1 VGAEEG
7 WVVCSSDSRVVRSRR
22 ILLLGRARAA
32 QSAGGSRVMYW
43 IGMVALGE
51 GVSSAARRGRG
62 QRRAEGK
69 EERQQAI
76 MGQSGAGVR
85 ERGARSL
92 TAGGGGESVAS
103 VRRRG

>member
-1 VGAEEG
+1 VLCTGSG
-7 WVVCSSDSRVVRSRR
+7 WLRLVKEC
-22 ILLLGRARAA
+22 L
-32 QSAGGSRVMYW
+32 
-43 IGMVALGE
+43 
-51 GVSSAARRGRG
+51 ARRGG
-62 QRRAEGK
+62 AEGSGEQTEG
-69 EERQQAI
+69 EEEWQQAI